1 MVALTVSCSIAIPV
15 AAIYRRLAFV
25 LALIHCQVVLQLSL
39 DFAALL
45 PLDS

>member
-1 MVALTVSCSIAIPV
+1 MVSLTTSRSIAIPV

-25 LALIHCQVVLQLSL
+25 LALIHCQVVLRLSL

-45 PLDS
+45 LLGS